1 MLDPPPRLRYIGPMH
16 TSWRPAPAS
25 LIILL
30 LALSAIPACTVYRD
44 PVVSVVDV
52 AVTETGE
59 GLVGLGFTLVLE
71 NPNPQP
77 LALHEFSYTLAIDGA
92 PAYRGRWAASA
103 TLGANGTRRLT
114 IPAIVR
120 YDQLGWTASSAPSQA
135 TYDLVGHVLYLA
147 PGDIAEIL
155 FDTGVRRPKA
165 AFAAHGVV
173 NLTAR
178 NGPANAQAR

>member
-1 MLDPPPRLRYIGPMH
+1 MYA
-16 TSWRPAPAS
+16 SWRLAPAS
-25 LIILL
+25 LIVLL
-30 LALSAIPACTVYRD
+30 LALSAIPACTVYRH
-44 PVVSVVDV
+44 PVVSVMDA

-59 GLVGLGFTLVLE
+59 GILELGFILVLQ
-71 NPNPQP
+71 NPNQQP
-77 LALHEFSYTLAIDGA
+77 LALHEFSYTLAMDGK

-103 TLGANGTRRLT
+103 TLGANGTRQLT

-120 YDQLGWTASSAPSQA
+120 YDQLGWTAASAPAQA

-155 FDTGVRRPKA
+155 FDMGVRRPKA

-173 NLTAR
+173 NLRAQ
-178 NGPANAQAR
+178 NGSANAQAR